1 MLFINRW
8 FLGVSSLFWL
18 IELPRVGSGE
28 FLSQLT
34 KLTAILKKRG
44 KVKLMEK
51 LSIESESRNNRG
63 TNRGNSLP
71 IVYKVWKNY

>member
-34 KLTAILKKRG
+34 KLTAIKKKR
-44 KVKLMEK
+44 EK
-51 LSIESESRNNRG
+51 
-63 TNRGNSLP
+63 
-71 IVYKVWKNY
+71 